1 MIMQIYFEKNL
12 IVAIMKIIMLIK
24 KRINEIIIAKN
35 LKVFELNVKYLP
47 QCLQKMALS
56 WIFSA
61 QYGHFFIVNL
71 LLAEYLLINV
81 NIK

>member
-1 MIMQIYFEKNL
+1 MNINIYFENNL
-12 IVAIMKIIMLIK
+12 IVAMIK
-24 KRINEIIIAKN
+24 AIRPSIKTIRGIIISKQ
-35 LKVFELNVKYLP
+35 LMVFHSLVKSLP
-47 QCLQKMALS
+47 QCLQTIASSLT
-56 WIFSA
+56 FSA